1 MNSNGKQNKKEETIN
16 VFGYISLFFSTRF
29 HDSEEVVDDD
39 DAVGNEEGEE
49 LSAYEQLRATNIKE
63 RERNG
68 ESWYSSSQP
77 SQERVGKL
85 WLIESY
91 L

>member
-1 MNSNGKQNKKEETIN
+1 MNSNGKQNNKEATIN
-16 VFGYISLFFSTRF
+16 VFGYILIFFSTRF

-63 RERNG
+63 REREMENLG
-68 ESWYSSSQP
+68 IVPHSQVRK
-77 SQERVGKL
+77 E
-85 WLIESY
+85 WENCD
-91 L
+91 

>member
-1 MNSNGKQNKKEETIN
+1 MNSNGKQNNKEATIN
-16 VFGYISLFFSTRF
+16 GFGYILMFVSTRF

-63 RERNG
+63 REREMENLG
-68 ESWYSSSQP
+68 IIPHSQVR
-77 SQERVGKL
+77 EE
-85 WLIESY
+85 WENCD
-91 L
+91 